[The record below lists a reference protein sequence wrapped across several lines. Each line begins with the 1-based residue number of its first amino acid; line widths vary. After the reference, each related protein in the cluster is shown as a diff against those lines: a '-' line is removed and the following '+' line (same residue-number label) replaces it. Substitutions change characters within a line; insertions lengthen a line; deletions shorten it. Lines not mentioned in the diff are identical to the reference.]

1 MTFDEYLTEYYG
13 FNTGDKLW
21 RRMGYKAKSLLK
33 ESFKQDMVKI
43 AKTDMEMEMDI
54 AKAEDKTKLA
64 KLYSQ
69 LYPSNK

>member
-21 RRMGYKAKSLLK
+21 RRMGYKSKSLLK

-43 AKTDMEMEMDI
+43 AKTDDAKTDDAKTDDI
-54 AKAEDKTKLA
+54 KLA
-64 KLYSQ
+64 KLH
-69 LYPSNK
+69 PSNK